1 MLRSA
6 LEQTGEQRKI
16 TASGLIE
23 ARRRR
28 ARGLPAV
35 AAVITAHQAESIALA
50 FASNVDQ
57 LAEQDL
63 DAPPVGTASLSSLV
77 SDPSAV
83 VDRLSKV
90 ESEAKFAGLVQSL
103 IVQASLTATAVDM
116 MRRRAITKYVRVLV
130 GSSCPRCAV
139 LAGKEFSWKADF
151 DRHPGCNCDALM
163 TNDRNAESLV
173 TDPLVAFRAGNIRGL
188 SKADAEAINNGAD
201 LGRVVNVRKREA
213 GLRDGSSVLM
223 RVESLGRLR
232 GGGRLVVDQMT
243 PEAIRRVA
251 ATREEAIRL
260 LGHHGYLRDVDAG
273 RRGARIIDR

>member
-6 LEQTGEQRKI
+6 LEQNVEQRKI

-23 ARRRR
+23 ARRRKV
-28 ARGLPAV
+28 RGLAAV
-35 AAVITAHQAESIALA
+35 AAVITTHQAESIALA
-50 FASNVDQ
+50 FGSNVDQ

-63 DAPPVGTASLSSLV
+63 DAPPVGTASLSSLI
-77 SDPSAV
+77 SDPDAV
-83 VDRLSKV
+83 VDRLGKV
-90 ESEAKFAGLVQSL
+90 ETEAKFAGLVQSL

-116 MRRRAITKYVRVLV
+116 MRRPAITKYVRVLV

-139 LAGKEFSWKADF
+139 LAGKTFTWKADF
-151 DRHPGCNCDALM
+151 DRHPGCNCDALP
-163 TNDRNAESLV
+163 TNDRNAEALV
-173 TDPLVAFRAGNIRGL
+173 TDPMVAFRSGNVRGL
-188 SKADAEAINNGAD
+188 SKADTEAINNGAD

-251 ATREEAIRL
+251 ATREEAIQL
-260 LGHHGYLRDVDAG
+260 LGHHGYLRNVDAG
-273 RRGARIIDR
+273 KRGARIIDR